1 MLSKVKNTF
10 FTPEFFVFVFCGGC
24 GTLVNF
30 IISLLLAQL
39 INSTVAYVGGYAVS
53 LFVTYLLSSI
63 LIFKQ
68 RLSVIR
74 FIKFIVSYIP
84 NFLILFS
91 CVAVLLNIFHIKEII
106 VYGCAAI
113 LGLPVTF
120 ILVKLFA
127 FKKRYQGR

>member
-1 MLSKVKNTF
+1 M
-10 FTPEFFVFVFCGGC
+10 FVFCGGC